1 MKVVSQQAGFN
12 LWLFQNSSEER
23 TPTGGHKEGEC
34 LSLENSTRATTR
46 ESIYKLF
53 TKWKQEAKLK
63 DIYTLA
69 IWSLPFRTPSQNN
82 EQNRSIS
89 ISSSYLS
96 VVHSKYYGQIAA
108 SNKGFWT
115 RLQKLPISNLAPLNY
130 EFRMAE

>member
-63 DIYTLA
+63 DIYTLLSGHCPLEHHHKTMNK
-69 IWSLPFRTPSQNN
+69 IDQYLYLLRIYQLCTQN
-82 EQNRSIS
+82 I
-89 ISSSYLS
+89 
-96 VVHSKYYGQIAA
+96 
-108 SNKGFWT
+108 
-115 RLQKLPISNLAPLNY
+115 
-130 EFRMAE
+130 MAR